1 MKNLW
6 DRLWYSLYST
16 LIASTIRLRWHRLW
30 IREDEFHASL
40 DSDYAIM
47 LHLGRKGK
55 LVHWLL
61 VTSSLEEYSLD
72 LSWRRTLA
80 HYQDT
85 PKSRLFY
92 SYSDLRIRSLI
103 AAWRT
108 LKIHIHDLRFDQ
120 LFREINDLRHEYH
133 RESGKLLGK
142 AVQKR
147 QEALLNGDRWAWFW
161 TDMRAFRDYFFL
173 ITAIPVIV
181 IIFYSIV
188 TESTYFLS
196 IFFFDVQNLGIFCLA
211 ASVVPFFTVFVF
223 RYNHR
228 APYRDSRPFRYFCP
242 WL

>member
-1 MKNLW
+1 MKDLW

-16 LIASTIRLRWHRLW
+16 LIASAIRLRWHRLW
-30 IREDEFHASL
+30 IREDELHSSL
-40 DSDYAIM
+40 NTDSAVI
-47 LHLGRKGK
+47 LHL
-55 LVHWLL
+55 
-61 VTSSLEEYSLD
+61 EEATWFTRRMLGFISRDEYERD
-72 LSWRRTLA
+72 LHFRRTI
-80 HYQDT
+80 
-85 PKSRLFY
+85 KSNRRLYY
-92 SYSDLRIRSLI
+92 SYSDLRIRSFI
-103 AAWRT
+103 AAWRA
-108 LKIHIHDLRFDQ
+108 LKIHIHDLRFDT

-133 RESGKLLGK
+133 REFGKLLGK

-147 QEALLNGDRWAWFW
+147 QDALLNGDRWAWFW
-161 TDMRAFRDYFFL
+161 TDMRAFRDYLFL